1 MSLSILSLS
10 ILANNPEMEFFIEL
24 VDTPFPR
31 LVWTLLATIL
41 LYIIYLCFLDDKS
54 SKNTQSLLLT
64 NITKFAISLMV
75 FLCIYSVALQDDY
88 NSKTVH
94 KMDVINSPYYQSLSD
109 LDKSFVRISLMG
121 DNADRFLN
129 ELPPMQDFN
138 YKISLKQLDEL
149 ITQSKQ
155 NHLVNSGE
163 KPKDENFIKNQEL
176 IKALTLPH
184 N

>member
-1 MSLSILSLS
+1 MSLSIFSLS
-10 ILANNPEMEFFIEL
+10 ILANNPEMDYFIEL

-31 LVWTLLATIL
+31 LVWALLATIL
-41 LYIIYLCFLDDKS
+41 IYILYFCFLDDKS
-54 SKNTQSLLLT
+54 SKNTQSLLPT
-64 NITKFAISLMV
+64 NVTKFVISLIG
-75 FLCIYSVALQDDY
+75 FLFIYSVALQDDY

-129 ELPPMQDFN
+129 ELPPMQDFK
-138 YKISLKQLDEL
+138 YQISLKRLDEL

-163 KPKDENFIKNQEL
+163 KPKDENFMKNQEL
-176 IKALTLPH
+176 IKALTHPY

>member
-10 ILANNPEMEFFIEL
+10 ILANNPEMDYFIEL

-31 LVWTLLATIL
+31 LVWVLLVTIL
-41 LYIIYLCFLDDKS
+41 LYILYFYFLDDKS
-54 SKNTQSLLLT
+54 SKKTQPLLPT
-64 NITKFAISLMV
+64 NITNFASSLIV
-75 FLCIYSVALQDDY
+75 FLFIYSVALQDNY

-121 DNADRFLN
+121 DNADRFIN

-138 YKISLKQLDEL
+138 YKISLKQLDQL
-149 ITQSKQ
+149 IRQSKQ

-163 KPKDENFIKNQEL
+163 KPKDEDFIKNQEL
-176 IKALTLPH
+176 IKTLTHPY

>member
-1 MSLSILSLS
+1 MSLSIFSLS
-10 ILANNPEMEFFIEL
+10 VLANNPEMDYFIEL
-24 VDTPFPR
+24 ADTPFPR
-31 LVWTLLATIL
+31 LGFALLAIIFEYV
-41 LYIIYLCFLDDKS
+41 LYFYFLYEKS
-54 SKNTQSLLLT
+54 SKNTQLLLPA
-64 NITKFAISLMV
+64 NITKFIISLITFV
-75 FLCIYSVALQDDY
+75 FIYSLALHNDY

-138 YKISLKQLDEL
+138 YKISFKQLDQL

-163 KPKDENFIKNQEL
+163 KPKDEDFIKNQEL
-176 IKALTLPH
+176 IKALTHPY